1 MLKNWKALLLGLVII
16 DFASL
21 TVWAAM
27 NQGIGETFAV
37 IAANP
42 WMTQVSLDLCVAVAF
57 GLTFLWRDA
66 RKNDINPVPYVVL
79 SLFLGSI
86 GLLSYGVR
94 RLWVSSEAPA
104 PVGATPVRA

>member
-1 MLKNWKALLLGLVII
+1 MLKNWKALLLGLVLL
-16 DFASL
+16 DFTAM
-21 TVWAAM
+21 TAWAATS
-27 NQGIGETFAV
+27 QTVPEAFAT

-66 RKNDINPVPYVVL
+66 GKNHINPVPYVVL

-86 GLLSYGVR
+86 GLLGYGVR
-94 RLWVSSEAPA
+94 RLWVPMAAPA
-104 PVGATPVRA
+104 GVGAPPARV